1 MLVNFSE
8 REDEDW
14 QYWIDANIAAG
25 VSFSFNWQMWSGAQY
40 QEKSSCFLSKYQFK
54 QTLEMGVVIE
64 QAR

>member
-25 VSFSFNWQMWSGAQY
+25 VSFSFNWQMWSGAQ
-40 QEKSSCFLSKYQFK
+40 FMLSFGK
-54 QTLEMGVVIE
+54 TVEGNP
-64 QAR
+64 

>member
-25 VSFSFNWQMWSGAQY
+25 VSFSFNWQMWSGAEY
-40 QEKSSCFLSKYQFK
+40 QEKSSCFLY
-54 QTLEMGVVIE
+54 L
-64 QAR
+64 

>member
-25 VSFSFNWQMWSGAQY
+25 VSFFFNWQMWSGAQY
-40 QEKSSCFLSKYQFK
+40 QEKSSCFLSEYQLK
-54 QTLEMGVVIE
+54 QTLDIWTL
-64 QAR
+64 

>member
-25 VSFSFNWQMWSGAQY
+25 VSFLFKLADVEWCTVSGKKFMLSFGMSVEGNP
-40 QEKSSCFLSKYQFK
+40 
-54 QTLEMGVVIE
+54 
-64 QAR
+64 